1 MKAPFQPKEADL
13 LSRMSQFDEKYRAYA
28 GQQNTM
34 ERYWCLRWVAQRMNE
49 GVFDTQA
56 IVIRENVLRLADIP
70 LYLNSMVPADMP
82 LQSRVRVQLQDI
94 DWVKLEVGVRV
105 LGRIE
110 GEPILDEA
118 FEDLPEDEVIGAE
131 VVGQMATEVDA
142 ELPAQISVETPIEKL

>member
-1 MKAPFQPKEADL
+1 MD
-13 LSRMSQFDEKYRAYA
+13 
-28 GQQNTM
+28 
-34 ERYWCLRWVAQRMNE
+34 RYWCLRCLAQRMNE
-49 GVFDTQA
+49 GIFDTQA

-110 GEPILDEA
+110 GDVASDEV
-118 FEDLPEDEVIGAE
+118 FEDLAEDEAIGVEA
-131 VVGQMATEVDA
+131 VDQMTTEVDA
-142 ELPAQISVETPIEKL
+142 ELPAQISVETPIEKP

>member
-1 MKAPFQPKEADL
+1 MDARLPPCENFERPDLGAKAGTKFSSDSGSISLASL
-13 LSRMSQFDEKYRAYA
+13 L
-28 GQQNTM
+28 
-34 ERYWCLRWVAQRMNE
+34 L
-49 GVFDTQA
+49 
-56 IVIRENVLRLADIP
+56 DIP